1 MPEGRDGVVTDE
13 EVCPVCKGTRVV
25 ERRTCAPSCR
35 LRHAEE
41 CPVVRKVACA
51 MCEKRELG
59 EDLNA

>member
-1 MPEGRDGVVTDE
+1 MADE
-13 EVCPVCKGTRVV
+13 EECSMCKGERVV

-35 LRHAEE
+35 LRHAPE
-41 CPVVRKVACA
+41 CPIVRKVACP

>member
-1 MPEGRDGVVTDE
+1 MTDE
-13 EVCPVCKGTRVV
+13 EVCQVCQGTRMV
-25 ERRTCAPSCR
+25 ERRTCAPTCR

-41 CPVVRKVACA
+41 CPVVRKVACP